1 MPEVLI
7 VNGYPRSSRENFARE
22 GVTQPHL
29 LYGRLLERH
38 LPGAKARVFF
48 VADPENPLPGEEELR
63 RFAGAIWTGS
73 DQTIYQTERPEVAR
87 QIALARR
94 LLALGIPQFGSCWG
108 AQMAAV
114 AAGGKVAKNPKGR
127 EWGFAKDL
135 TLTEAGKDHPLTE
148 GKPER
153 FQGFE
158 MHLDEVTELP
168 TGAALLATGRHTR
181 VQAIAVETE
190 TGSFWATQYHP
201 EYDPLEYAKLLAARK
216 AAMVKEGF
224 FPDEAAVLAYARD
237 LEALHERPFDQAL
250 RKKLGADETLLDP
263 AIREREFRNW
273 IAYRVLPRL

>member
-1 MPEVLI
+1 MPRLLI
-7 VNGYPRSSRENFARE
+7 VNGYPRASRENFARQ
-22 GVTQPHL
+22 GVTHPHV
-29 LYGRLLERH
+29 LYQRLLERH
-38 LPGAKARVFF
+38 LPGAEAEVYF
-48 VADPENPLPGEEELR
+48 VADPENPLPEGAELA
-63 RFAGAIWTGS
+63 RFSAVIWTGS

-87 QIALARR
+87 QIALAKRI
-94 LLALGIPQFGSCWG
+94 LALGIPQFGSCWG

-114 AAGGKVAKNPKGR
+114 AAGGEVAKNPKGR

-153 FQGFE
+153 YQGFE
-158 MHLDEVTELP
+158 MHLDEVTRLP
-168 TGAALLATGRHTR
+168 ETATLLATGGHTR

-224 FPDEAAVLAYARD
+224 FESEEAVLAYAKD
-237 LEALHERPFDQAL
+237 LEALHERPQDRAL

-263 AIREREFRNW
+263 AIREREFKNW
-273 IAYRVLPRL
+273 ITYRVLPRL